1 MGLMLAGVVVDW
13 HAPVD
18 HRLGPVVVQVV
29 QVLMRLGI
37 TLLMLM
43 VMVLVI
49 LVLELLG
56 VAAWNECG

>member
-1 MGLMLAGVVVDW
+1 MLAGVVVDW

-29 QVLMRLGI
+29 QVLMMLGI
-37 TLLMLM
+37 TLLM